1 MQLRSRSSER
11 PAAVIRSVPNS
22 PAREKRRARSDR
34 IVPLLPNQQQ
44 KLKSYEIGT
53 QSSRAKL
60 HPRVDTPPSSPH
72 KLYKKKRSLLNELK
86 DSKNKPNSAK
96 DKVETVSDAK
106 SKEKVVESNV
116 PLVSVK
122 PCKTNNQS
130 FEIMSDPSSHA
141 SLDSLETEDKAK
153 FVEMKSEKMDTTS
166 SSKSKEEKDRIA
178 MPPPVS
184 IRVAKTRTGHKSGED
199 SKKEEKR
206 KEPESKK
213 PKADKGAQMETQSS
227 ESEKSG
233 VSNESPCESEK
244 SVSDESPCVS
254 EKSVSDKSPS
264 EENKELPLSPVSDI
278 SSSPPSINGH
288 DIALN
293 GHDSAESGHNDVI
306 TNGHDSS
313 EMKGHAEEDKSE
325 NVVSMNGHDADG
337 EQTLSAGTVSPLG
350 STCDSIPDDIL
361 TESAT
366 ELSESASIPT
376 SDRPVEGVRRKMSLD
391 LPSSPKGKEVNKDQG
406 NLFIGNDRV
415 NALHSGKNFCV

>member
-11 PAAVIRSVPNS
+11 PAVVRSVPNS

-72 KLYKKKRSLLNELK
+72 KYKKKRSLLNELK
-86 DSKNKPNSAK
+86 DSKNKQNGAK
-96 DKVETVSDAK
+96 DKVETVADDK

-116 PLVSVK
+116 PAVSVK

-141 SLDSLETEDKAK
+141 SLDSLEIEDKAK
-153 FVEMKSEKMDTTS
+153 FVEIKSEKSDTAP
-166 SSKSKEEKDRIA
+166 SKSKAEKDRIA

-184 IRVAKTRTGHKSGED
+184 IRVAKTRTGRKSVED
-199 SKKEEKR
+199 SKEEKK

-213 PKADKGAQMETQSS
+213 PSADEDAQVETQLS
-227 ESEKSG
+227 ESEKSV
-233 VSNESPCESEK
+233 VSDESFHESEK
-244 SVSDESPCVS
+244 SISDESTYDN
-254 EKSVSDKSPS
+254 EKSVSNKSLC
-264 EENKELPLSPVSDI
+264 EENKELPLSPLSDI
-278 SSSPPSINGH
+278 SSSSPSINEH

-293 GHDSAESGHNDVI
+293 GQDSPKSGHDDII

-313 EMKGHAEEDKSE
+313 EMNGHAEEGKSV

-337 EQTLSAGTVSPLG
+337 EQTLSAGTASPLG

-366 ELSESASIPT
+366 ELSDSASIPT
-376 SDRPVEGVRRKMSLD
+376 SDRPVAGVRRKMSLD
-391 LPSSPKGKEVNKDQG
+391 LPSSPKGMNE
-406 NLFIGNDRV
+406 
-415 NALHSGKNFCV
+415 